1 MQRSNQ
7 FSPPLSTV
15 KSNYMTKKEVVLY
28 GYCVKADVVKIS
40 KRVVKYFIEDEFS
53 QYWGI
58 PNIAFGII

>member
-1 MQRSNQ
+1 
-7 FSPPLSTV
+7 
-15 KSNYMTKKEVVLY
+15 MTKKEVVLY

-40 KRVVKYFIEDEFS
+40 KRVVKYFIEDEFL